1 MHIQMN
7 SLDHARRLHLLL
19 KLPLSNFPMNTFGS
33 NSAYGKVFLTRNG
46 RIMKIAPS
54 NANLAKEVNL
64 GRTAGQA
71 GFGPKIHNFHN
82 YTIKT
87 NADRVMATAL
97 FPNVRLTKLGVVIM
111 NKVPRAASYYN
122 AVNSGMRN
130 WPMVQKAIN
139 AMHAAGIHHGD
150 LHGENILIEHDAA
163 GKAVKAWVIDF
174 GASHHN
180 KAITDI
186 TSAVRIALAPGT
198 VTRIPPSLHSGRA
211 YSLYNANGKRQ
222 LVVSNKGSVAGLKTH
237 MSDVAKQNKHRP
249 VPMRTPVRVKT
260 PPSPERTSINNEL
273 QRLVNKYVTNRTR
286 SSWENLKTKVGKN
299 PGNIIDKLVHPN
311 KRSATRYVTNYYTN
325 INTRG
330 NMNNQTRHY
339 LYHSAFGARLPNNK
353 KHIPNVYRARVH
365 VA

>member
-1 MHIQMN
+1 MNNHNQMN

-111 NKVPRAASYYN
+111 NKVPHAASYYN

-163 GKAVKAWVIDF
+163 GKAVRAWVIDF
-174 GASHHN
+174 GTSHHN
-180 KAITDI
+180 KAITNI

-198 VTRIPPSLHSGRA
+198 VTRIPPSRHSGRA
-211 YSLYNANGKRQ
+211 YSLYSANGKRQ
-222 LVVSNKGSVAGLKTH
+222 LVVSNKGSVASLKTH
-237 MSDVAKQNKHRP
+237 MSDAAKQNRLKSLQKRLW
-249 VPMRTPVRVKT
+249 
-260 PPSPERTSINNEL
+260 PPSINNEL

-330 NMNNQTRHY
+330 NMNNQKRHY

>member
-1 MHIQMN
+1 MN

-111 NKVPRAASYYN
+111 NKVPHAASYYN

-139 AMHAAGIHHGD
+139 AMHGAGIHHGD
-150 LHGENILIEHDAA
+150 LHGENILIEHDAT
-163 GKAVKAWVIDF
+163 GKAVRAWVIDF
-174 GASHHN
+174 GTSHHN
-180 KAITDI
+180 KAITNI

-198 VTRIPPSLHSGRA
+198 VTRIPPSRHSGRA
-211 YSLYNANGKRQ
+211 YSLYSANGKRQ
-222 LVVSNKGSVAGLKTH
+222 LVVSNKGSVASLKTH
-237 MSDVAKQNKHRP
+237 MSDAAKQNRLKSLQKRLW
-249 VPMRTPVRVKT
+249 
-260 PPSPERTSINNEL
+260 PPSINNEL

-330 NMNNQTRHY
+330 NMNNQKRHY

>member
-1 MHIQMN
+1 MNNVTQMN
-7 SLDHARRLHLLL
+7 SLNHARRLHLLL

-122 AVNSGMRN
+122 AINSGMRN

-163 GKAVKAWVIDF
+163 GKAVRAWVIDF
-174 GASHHN
+174 GTSHHN
-180 KAITDI
+180 KAITNI

-211 YSLYNANGKRQ
+211 YSVYNANGKRQ
-222 LVVSNKGSVAGLKTH
+222 AIVSNKGSVASLKTQ
-237 MSDVAKQNKHRP
+237 MSDAAKQNR
-249 VPMRTPVRVKT
+249 
-260 PPSPERTSINNEL
+260 PPSINTEL
-273 QRLVNKYVTNRTR
+273 QRLVNAYATNRTL

-330 NMNNQTRHY
+330 NTNNQKRHY
-339 LYHSAFGARLPNNK
+339 LYQSAFGGRLPNNK

>member
-1 MHIQMN
+1 MNNVTQMN
-7 SLDHARRLHLLL
+7 SLNHARRLHLLL

-122 AVNSGMRN
+122 AINSGMRN

-163 GKAVKAWVIDF
+163 GKAVRAWVIDF
-174 GASHHN
+174 GTSHHN
-180 KAITDI
+180 KAITNI

-211 YSLYNANGKRQ
+211 YSVYNANGKRQ
-222 LVVSNKGSVAGLKTH
+222 AIVSNKGSVASLKTQ
-237 MSDVAKQNKHRP
+237 MSDAAKQNR
-249 VPMRTPVRVKT
+249 
-260 PPSPERTSINNEL
+260 PPSINTEL
-273 QRLVNKYVTNRTR
+273 QRLVNAYATNRTL

-330 NMNNQTRHY
+330 NTNNQKRHY
-339 LYHSAFGARLPNNK
+339 LYQSAFGGRLPNNK
-353 KHIPNVYRARVH
+353 KHIPNVYRARVR